1 MTDALPEDAPSG
13 APGSYPGLSQTNAA
27 PQAPGAPQ
35 PLETPRGDYTP
46 PSSYP
51 SPLAGVTQPAVLP
64 QLSSVASPPGA
75 VPTPIDGKLIDGKP
89 VKIEERPHPLSPLA
103 KSWIALA
110 AILYVVLREV
120 PDLWYEFQD
129 TGFVSF
135 GSAGLIL
142 LLGVLGIIA
151 VTLLVGYLNWRF
163 TVFVIDDEELRIEH
177 RFIFHSSDKVRFDRI
192 QAVDIRQ
199 PFLARFLGLA
209 ALRIDVGGSGQAKS
223 IEYLG
228 RTRAYELR
236 DYLIS
241 RAHGE
246 KITVA
251 ESAQRRVGDA
261 FTEITDDD
269 VVIVSVQPDRLVIST
284 LTSTEFLV
292 SVVIMFAVIIGMLIW
307 LPGAAKASAAAAI
320 IPMAIG
326 LFSILKT
333 GLVDN
338 WGFVLSQSGRGLRT
352 SSGLTSITSQSLPV
366 NRIQGVHIS
375 QSALWKPLGLYRA
388 RINILGSAVSSD
400 DNNASSS
407 SMLLPV
413 GTLDEVVLALAHIW
427 PGFDFR
433 SIDLNPIPKKSRWF
447 HPLVWKNTKW
457 GLDDFATVTT
467 GGFLIRTIGIVPHNR
482 LQSVAWV
489 EGPLQRKL
497 GIADVQFHLP
507 DGPMTISAAKNM
519 DANQA
524 KQLALTVNLRGRE
537 WRARQEAELALL
549 NAPKPAEL
557 SWAKP
562 IRSEAA
568 FSPEDFVAEQSA
580 ASSYEVIL
588 EPDTNVSLGEQIS
601 HNLLP

>member
-1 MTDALPEDAPSG
+1 MTNALPEDVNPAVFQPRQSDNRDS
-13 APGSYPGLSQTNAA
+13 AAQTDLPEDVNPAVF
-27 PQAPGAPQ
+27 Q
-35 PLETPRGDYTP
+35 PPLNDV
-46 PSSYP
+46 
-51 SPLAGVTQPAVLP
+51 SPLMPSQPN
-64 QLSSVASPPGA
+64 PG
-75 VPTPIDGKLIDGKP
+75 
-89 VKIEERPHPLSPLA
+89 KIEEHPHPLSPLA

-110 AILYVVLREV
+110 AILYFVIRDI
-120 PDLWYEFQD
+120 PDLWSEIRD
-129 TGFVSF
+129 F
-135 GSAGLIL
+135 GILSLGTAGLGL
-142 LLGVLGIIA
+142 LLTVLVILG
-151 VTLLVGYLNWRF
+151 VTLVTGYLNWRF

-192 QAVDIRQ
+192 QAVDIHQ

-223 IEYLG
+223 IEYLS

-246 KITVA
+246 TITVA

-261 FTEITDDD
+261 FTEITEDD
-269 VVIVSVQPDRLVIST
+269 VVIVSVGPERLVIST

-292 SVVIMFAVIIGMLIW
+292 SIVLMLAVVTGMLVW
-307 LPGAAKASAAAAI
+307 LPGGAKATALAAI

-352 SSGLTSITSQSLPV
+352 SSGLTSISSQSLPV
-366 NRIQGVHIS
+366 NRIQGAHIS
-375 QSALWKPLGLYRA
+375 QSALWKPLGLYRV
-388 RINILGSAVSSD
+388 RINILGSATTGD
-400 DNNASSS
+400 DNNAGSS
-407 SMLLPV
+407 SMLLPA
-413 GTLDEVVLALAHIW
+413 GTLDEVLLALAHIW

-433 SIDLNPIPKKSRWF
+433 SITLNPIPKKSRWF

-489 EGPLQRKL
+489 EGPLQRRL
-497 GIADVQFHLP
+497 GLADVHFHLP
-507 DGPMTISAAKNM
+507 DGPMTISASRNM
-519 DANQA
+519 DAEQA
-524 KQLALTVNLRGRE
+524 RQLALTVNLRGRE

-549 NAPKPAEL
+549 NLPNSDDPELEAETWEL
-557 SWAKP
+557 P
-562 IRSEAA
+562 VRSGRQTSLDE
-568 FSPEDFVAEQSA
+568 FVAEQSA
-580 ASSYEVIL
+580 RSVYEFAP
-588 EPDTNVSLGEQIS
+588 ESPHQLGDQ
-601 HNLLP
+601 PVP